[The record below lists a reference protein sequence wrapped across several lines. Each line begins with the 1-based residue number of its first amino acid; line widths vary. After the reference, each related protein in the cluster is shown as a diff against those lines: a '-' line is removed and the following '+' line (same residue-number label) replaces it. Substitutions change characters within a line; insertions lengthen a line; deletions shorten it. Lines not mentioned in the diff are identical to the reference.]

1 MILDANPDRVV
12 QEWGPHGLFAGGYR
26 VSVPFAGALL
36 QRVVGID
43 RYTFSTLFMI
53 GIPILTGL
61 ALAAAF
67 FRSRSDPLVIHMTML
82 ATVAMFLA
90 TPYVGYLDNITV
102 LFLLSLMIPF
112 ARRGANVVGRA
123 NGAVPDRHRGR
134 VHAPDHLRDLRRHPA
149 VGLRLALP
157 DEPVLVREPHS
168 SRRAAAVLGRASACS
183 RAWPAG

>member
-1 MILDANPDRVV
+1 MGSARTVLRRLSRQRA
-12 QEWGPHGLFAGGYR
+12 L
-26 VSVPFAGALL
+26 AGAFL

-53 GIPILTGL
+53 AIPILTGL

-67 FRSRSDPLVIHMTML
+67 FRSRRNPLVIHMTLL

-112 ARRGANVVGRA
+112 AACRPNVVGRA
-123 NGAVPDRHRGR
+123 NGAVPDRDRGG
-134 VHAPDHLRDLRRHPA
+134 VHPSDHLRDLRR
-149 VGLRLALP
+149 
-157 DEPVLVREPHS
+157 
-168 SRRAAAVLGRASACS
+168 ASCCRCS
-183 RAWPAG
+183 AGTS